1 MYQVNRKESV
11 RFRSSAFRFFTF
23 FSAGRG
29 GGGHAPAYCRIRQF
43 TLIELLVVIAIIAIL
58 AGMLLPA
65 LGQARRRAKNIACQG
80 NMKQSM
86 TYVAM
91 YLGNFNDVIV
101 MGADAPK
108 TQEANCRWSG
118 ALYLAGLIKTENA
131 KSLTCPSLQI
141 PGNKDWHPADYELL
155 NFYCYP
161 GNYSALA
168 VINKTFYNANAPFHV
183 AYPSSEG
190 NTSRDGHAISFSRMK
205 QPGNFVFLADG
216 RSPGCSYALTKFYP
230 MGVPTGWGS
239 NPWRAHDPLR
249 MNIGWGDGH
258 VSSATEGEF
267 REKCV
272 GSNNIIWWEQLN

>member
-29 GGGHAPAYCRIRQF
+29 GGGHAPASCRTRQF

-118 ALYLAGLIKTENA
+118 ALYLAGLIKTEDA

-141 PGNKDWHPADYELL
+141 AGNKDWHPVDYELL
-155 NFYCYP
+155 NF
-161 GNYSALA
+161 
-168 VINKTFYNANAPFHV
+168 
-183 AYPSSEG
+183 
-190 NTSRDGHAISFSRMK
+190 
-205 QPGNFVFLADG
+205 
-216 RSPGCSYALTKFYP
+216 
-230 MGVPTGWGS
+230 
-239 NPWRAHDPLR
+239 
-249 MNIGWGDGH
+249 
-258 VSSATEGEF
+258 
-267 REKCV
+267 
-272 GSNNIIWWEQLN
+272 